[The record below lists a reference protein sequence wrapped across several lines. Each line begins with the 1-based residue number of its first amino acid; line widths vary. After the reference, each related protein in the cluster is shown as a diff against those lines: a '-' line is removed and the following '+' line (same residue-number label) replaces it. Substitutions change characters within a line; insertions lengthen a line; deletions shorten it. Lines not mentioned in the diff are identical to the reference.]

1 LISRTNHPVRWDN
14 QLPDFIYEAAVNTF
28 IRNNKILLGI
38 FFVLTSSTVA
48 CAGQN
53 ANKLPDAPALDM
65 SIVYYDRAL
74 TSDGVLRE
82 SRYEE
87 TMLRRPGHVWVAR
100 VLPKWP
106 EKALQKHDHQEHE
119 AEHDHK
125 HFNHIAL
132 PRHVTQEAQLV
143 KVEYVDHP
151 NKQVINIVAT
161 EFENVNFDGS
171 WVNAYFLVDPEVVLA
186 MPLSKSKE
194 SVGQLS
200 WHELNR
206 NGIFQRV
213 LWDEKNLI
221 PREIETGK
229 TDGSIFRKVSIKVNP
244 SVSAQLPW
252 QNVKGYVQKEYSDFL
267 D

>member
-1 LISRTNHPVRWDN
+1 VN
-14 QLPDFIYEAAVNTF
+14 QFK
-28 IRNNKILLGI
+28 RNNKILLTILFMLGSI
-38 FFVLTSSTVA
+38 SLVHAETGAS
-48 CAGQN
+48 
-53 ANKLPDAPALDM
+53 KLLEAPALDLT
-65 SIVYYDRAL
+65 IQYYDRAL

-100 VLPKWP
+100 VLPKWT
-106 EKALQKHDHQEHE
+106 EKALVEHE
-119 AEHDHK
+119 HKEHGDEHDHK
-125 HFNHIAL
+125 HFNPIAL
-132 PRHVTQEAQLV
+132 PRHVTQEAKQV

-171 WVNAYFLVDPEVVLA
+171 WVNAYFLVDPSVVLA
-186 MPLSKSKE
+186 MPLSKSKGSE
-194 SVGQLS
+194 GQLS

-229 TDGSIFRKVSIKVNP
+229 DDGSIFRKVSIKVN
-244 SVSAQLPW
+244 STEIAKLPW
-252 QNVKGYVQKEYSDFL
+252 LNTKGYVQKEYSDFL

>member
-1 LISRTNHPVRWDN
+1 MK
-14 QLPDFIYEAAVNTF
+14 QFIH
-28 IRNNKILLGI
+28 NNRILLTG
-38 FFVLTSSTVA
+38 FFLLASTSLVSAETGA
-48 CAGQN
+48 S
-53 ANKLPDAPALDM
+53 KFLDAPALDLT
-65 SIVYYDRAL
+65 IQYYDRAL

-100 VLPKWP
+100 VLPKWT
-106 EKALQKHDHQEHE
+106 EKALQKHEHQDHE
-119 AEHDHK
+119 AEHEHK

-132 PRHVTQEAQLV
+132 PRHVTQEAQKV

-171 WVNAYFLVDPEVVLA
+171 WVNANFLVDPEVVLA
-186 MPLSKSKE
+186 MPLSKSKQSE
-194 SVGQLS
+194 GQLS

-213 LWDEKNLI
+213 LWDGENLI

-229 TDGSIFRKVSIKVNP
+229 NDGSIFRKVSIKLNP
-244 SVSAQLPW
+244 ILSKHLPW
-252 QNVKGYVQKEYSDFL
+252 TDVSGYVQKEYSDFL